1 MKGSL
6 RKRAGAWE
14 LRVDAGMVN
23 GRRVQ
28 KSRTYRGT
36 KKEAE
41 AELRRMVTV
50 AERGSD
56 FSADKI
62 TFGAH
67 ANRWFD
73 GKRALKPRA
82 TARYRE
88 LLDRHI
94 LPVIGSLPLTKLRP
108 DHVQDVLNEARASG
122 LSEQTALHIYRC
134 LFAVLRQA
142 VQLDLLW
149 RNPAEAVEAPQPERR
164 EVEPMKVEILERAL
178 SVVATSDLLMPTLIA
193 VGAGMRRGE
202 VLGLRW
208 RDLDFETGTVRL
220 SQTVQTDP
228 EQGWTFTGTRD
239 AQEPRLSPAV
249 VRPGRP
255 QSSQEGTEPAP
266 AALWPRVGGPRPRRR
281 PSGRFPDAPVS
292 SVATVPLRDGG
303 RGD

>member
-14 LRVDAGMVN
+14 LRVDAGMAN

-28 KSRTYRGT
+28 KSRTYKGT

-50 AERGSD
+50 AERGSH

-62 TFGAH
+62 TVGAH
-67 ANRWFD
+67 ANRWFE
-73 GKRALKPRA
+73 GKRALKPRTA
-82 TARYRE
+82 ARYRE
-88 LLDRHI
+88 LLDRNI

-164 EVEPMKVEILERAL
+164 EVEPMKLEILERAL
-178 SVVATSDLLMPTLIA
+178 SVVATSDLLMPTLLA

-220 SQTVQTDP
+220 SQTVQTDQ
-228 EQGWTFTGTRD
+228 EQGWTFTGTKTHRSRVFHLPPFVLD
-239 AQEPRLSPAV
+239 ALRAHRKAQSQRRLLCGPGWVDHDLV
-249 VRPGRP
+249 V
-255 QSSQEGTEPAP
+255 
-266 AALWPRVGGPRPRRR
+266 
-281 PSGRFPDAPVS
+281 D
-292 SVATVPLRDGG
+292 
-303 RGD
+303 RGDGSPMRP

>member
-178 SVVATSDLLMPTLIA
+178 SVVATSDLLMPTLLA

-202 VLGLRW
+202 GSGSVGATSTSRPAPYGC
-208 RDLDFETGTVRL
+208 RRR
-220 SQTVQTDP
+220 SRR
-228 EQGWTFTGTRD
+228 TRS
-239 AQEPRLSPAV
+239 RGGHS
-249 VRPGRP
+249 PGRETHRSRVFHLP
-255 QSSQEGTEPAP
+255 SFVLDALRAHRKAQSQRR
-266 AALWPRVGGPRPRRR
+266 LLCGPGWVDHDLVVDRADGSPMRP
-281 PSGRFPDAPVS
+281 
-292 SVATVPLRDGG
+292 
-303 RGD
+303 